1 MVLAMSGVLEVHG
14 RHHERDARTRR
25 RAAKRT
31 SLRRGGDVGLPAE
44 ESTLMG
50 EGKVR
55 PRAPREGLAK
65 AVVAGTAQ
73 RCICRPG
80 RRSSAAQACP
90 WASARVAHLCVTY
103 GRSLASS
110 IALGITRAR
119 VYGVRPK
126 VAKPA
131 VPPCGGASTS
141 LRTLFQPDAPH
152 DRASRWCDAFL
163 VSRRKFD
170 DSRMSAGRRNAST
183 ESASRG
189 APVGAGGKLAVVGG
203 EDHVG
208 ERAKAPESPRVAT
221 SACERL
227 IWSMP
232 VQCG

>member
-1 MVLAMSGVLEVHG
+1 MLRLSWEYDSKFQCSCGAPITPMVAQVH
-14 RHHERDARTRR
+14 AALIPSRR
-25 RAAKRT
+25 R
-31 SLRRGGDVGLPAE
+31 RRFVCPGRNQHGP
-44 ESTLMG
+44 
-50 EGKVR
+50 R
-55 PRAPREGLAK
+55 PT
-65 AVVAGTAQ
+65 GTAH
-73 RCICRPG
+73 RRICRPG

-110 IALGITRAR
+110 IAPGITRAR

-126 VAKPA
+126 RAKPA
-131 VPPCGGASTS
+131 VPPNGGASTS
-141 LRTLFQPDAPH
+141 LRILFHPDAPH

-170 DSRMSAGRRNAST
+170 DSRMSAGRRDAST

-203 EDHVG
+203 VGHVD
-208 ERAKAPESPRVAT
+208 ERAKAPESPRVAK

-232 VQCG
+232 VSCG